1 MATSS
6 RKKILFVITKS
17 NFGGAQRY
25 VFDLATNLP
34 RDTYHAVVASG
45 PDASGTTGR
54 LSYLLNEKKIP
65 TLEIPAL
72 TRDISPLDDVRAF
85 FALTGLL
92 LEEKPDIVHLNSS
105 KAAGLGALAA
115 RIAGIKRIVFTI
127 HGLPED
133 EDRSLIA
140 QWLIASAT
148 WLTAALSH
156 AVITISEEA
165 FLKMRSRP
173 FLFKKTA
180 LIHNGIGAIE
190 FPGRDDARSALR
202 AIDPSIPDGFLLGTI
217 GELHRN
223 KGYDR
228 ALEATSKS
236 DVHFVIIGD
245 GEEKESL
252 VALAQ
257 KLHIEDRLHFLG
269 FISDAA
275 KYLRAFDAFLLSSY
289 KEGLPYV
296 LLEAGLAGVPIIASD
311 ISGVRDI
318 VLPNMTGI
326 LANDPAGFSAA
337 IERLKDTVYVQP
349 LREEM
354 AKRVR
359 TNFSLRTMIEKTE
372 RCYAE

>member
-1 MATSS
+1 M
-6 RKKILFVITKS
+6 RKKVLFVITKS

-54 LSYLLNEKKIP
+54 LSYLLNEKQIP

-72 TRDISPLDDVRAF
+72 TRDINPLDDLRAF

-127 HGLPED
+127 HGLPEN

-140 QWLIASAT
+140 RWLIAGAT

-156 AVITISEEA
+156 SVITISEEA
-165 FLKMRSRP
+165 FMTVRKRP
-173 FLFKKTA
+173 FLFKKTI
-180 LIHNGIGAIE
+180 LIHNGIAAINFLAASE
-190 FPGRDDARSALR
+190 ARRELR
-202 AIDPSIPDGFLLGTI
+202 AIDPSIPDGFLLGAI

-228 ALEATSKS
+228 ALEAISTSN
-236 DVHFVIIGD
+236 VHFAIIGD
-245 GEEKESL
+245 GEENEKL
-252 VALAQ
+252 RALAQ
-257 KLHIEDRLHFLG
+257 KLHIEDRVHFLG
-269 FISDAA
+269 FIPDAA

-296 LLEAGLAGVPIIASD
+296 LLEAGLAEVPIIASD
-311 ISGVRDI
+311 IPGVREI
-318 VLPNMTGI
+318 VLSDVTGI
-326 LANDPAGFSAA
+326 RAHDATTFSAA
-337 IERLKDTVYVQP
+337 IEHMKDATYSQP
-349 LREEM
+349 LRDEM
-354 AKRVR
+354 AKRIR
-359 TNFSLRTMIEKTE
+359 AHFSIHSMLEKTQQ
-372 RCYAE
+372 CYAE